1 MTISMTTIET
11 IRQLDD
17 EGMSRRAI
25 AKAVSVSRAT
35 VDKYVNQDDFSP
47 IPPVKLHKPGSLA
60 LGETLCAVIDRW
72 LEQDQRM
79 PRKQRHTAQRIC
91 DRLAAEH
98 GYTGSYSPV
107 QRYVKQWRQ
116 DHKAPGDGFMELEW
130 SPGVIQVDFGQA
142 EINLASDVKVVHLLV
157 VTFPYSNM
165 RFCRAFAGETAECV
179 ITGLLDVIDAAG
191 GVPTEMVFDNATAIG
206 RRVGPKVVESE
217 LFAAFKAHYRTRSR
231 YCNPYS
237 GHEKGNVENAVGF
250 IRRNLLVPVPEV
262 ASLAELN
269 ALLDSGC
276 AAFAKQTHYKKAAVI
291 ADLFQHDQQA
301 LKACPSV
308 RFNPVRF
315 EVRRTDKTGIVT
327 VAGNRYLVGP
337 AWANR
342 QVTLELSHDTIT
354 VLDEESRRIIALP
367 RVFGTADAT
376 VINPISLLPGL
387 AQKPGAWKNSPLR
400 LHMPDNVVGYLDE
413 ADTVTRRE
421 FFTHAQTTA
430 AECGFDA
437 TVTAAAALL
446 EANAQ
451 PTGPHLGIAARYSAP
466 PPTQHTRANLATY
479 DQLLAT
485 TINTPQHAEAT

>member
-47 IPPVKLHKPGSLA
+47 TAPVKTRKPGSIV
-60 LGETLCAVIDRW
+60 LGEALCAVVDQW

-79 PRKQRHTAQRIC
+79 PRKQRHTAQRIF
-91 DRLAAEH
+91 DRLIHEH

-107 QRYVKQWRQ
+107 QRYVKQWKQ
-116 DHKAPGDGFMELEW
+116 DHKTPGDGFMELEW

-142 EINLASDVKVVHLLV
+142 DIIMAGAPAVVHLLV

-191 GVPTEMVFDNATAIG
+191 GVPREMVFDNATAIG
-206 RRVGPKVVESE
+206 RRVGPNVVESE
-217 LFAAFKAHYRTRSR
+217 LFAAFKAHYRTRAR

-262 ASLAELN
+262 TSLAELN
-269 ALLDSGC
+269 TLLDVGC
-276 AAFAKQTHYKKAAVI
+276 AAFAARAHYKKAATV
-291 ADLFQHDQQA
+291 AELFLQDQQA

-315 EVRRTDKTGIVT
+315 EVRRTDKTGVVT
-327 VAGNRYLVGP
+327 IGGNRYLVGP

-342 QVTLELSHDTIT
+342 QVTLELSHDTVT
-354 VLDEESRRIIALP
+354 VFDDDARRIIALP
-367 RVFGTADAT
+367 RVFGTADST

-387 AQKPGAWKNSPLR
+387 AKKPGAWTNSPLR
-400 LHMPDNVVGYLDE
+400 HHMPDAVVGYLDS
-413 ADTVTRRE
+413 ADTATRRE

-430 AECGFDA
+430 KECGFDA

-446 EANAQ
+446 ETNAQ

-466 PPTQHTRANLATY
+466 PPTQHARANLTTY

-485 TINTPQHAEAT
+485 NTDTTQHVEAP